1 MQTKTFD
8 IKRAFNRLKDNK
20 TVFSYLGKLSDDEFD
35 GVLSHIE
42 KVLITNL
49 DSKSSVKKV
58 FNILIESTQNLHSY
72 LRDPDKLKE
81 KENVIVV
88 VKECDQYYSVMTGNY
103 LLKSEISVI
112 KSRIDIINTLSK
124 KEVKELYRGI
134 LDIGMLG
141 QSGGAG
147 LGLVDLARRSDNK
160 LTYNFKEIDSK
171 FAFFTLEVKVLV

>member
-1 MQTKTFD
+1 MQTKTFN
-8 IKRAFNRLKDNK
+8 IKSAYNRLRDDQ

-35 GVLSHIE
+35 SVLSHIE
-42 KVLITNL
+42 KVLITNI

-72 LRDPDKLKE
+72 LSDHAQLNE

-88 VKECDQYYSVMTGNY
+88 VKECDEYYSIMTGNY

-124 KEVKELYRGI
+124 KEVRELYRGI
-134 LDIGMLG
+134 LDVGMLG

-147 LGLVDLARRSDNK
+147 LGFVDLARRSDNK
-160 LTYNFKEIDSK
+160 LTYSFKEIDHK